1 MRYLLIVTLVVAATL
16 SAGCIKVYKL
26 DTQQGNV
33 VTQEMVDKLKPGMT
47 RSQVR
52 FVLGTPLITDPFH
65 RNRWDYFYS
74 FAEARGKTRQTRR
87 LTILFRDNKLVGVQ
101 GDLVT
106 KDVDTAAVR
115 DSRETPDT
123 GVVEG
128 QTGYGAK
135 DAKKEDT
142 QTPVAGA
149 VIPSDST
156 DHRQAL

>member
-1 MRYLLIVTLVVAATL
+1 MRHLLIVTLVAAAAL
-16 SAGCIKVYKL
+16 SAGCVKVYKL

-74 FAEARGKTRQTRR
+74 FKEGGGKTRQTRR
-87 LTILFRDNKLVGVQ
+87 LTILFQDNKLVGVQ

-115 DSRETPDT
+115 SNETTPVT
-123 GVVEG
+123 KEKG
-128 QTGYGAK
+128 
-135 DAKKEDT
+135 DA

-149 VIPSDST
+149 VIHPDST

>member
-1 MRYLLIVTLVVAATL
+1 MRYLLIVTLVAAAML
-16 SAGCIKVYKL
+16 SAGCVKVYKL

-52 FVLGTPLITDPFH
+52 FVLGTPLIIDPFH
-65 RNRWDYFYS
+65 QNRWDYFYS
-74 FAEARGKTRQTRR
+74 FAEGRGKTRQTRR

-115 DSRETPDT
+115 DSRETPAT
-123 GVVEG
+123 GVVQG
-128 QTGYGAK
+128 RTGYGAK
-135 DAKKEDT
+135 DAKEDT

-149 VIPSDST
+149 VIHPDST
-156 DHRQAL
+156 EDHQAL